1 MGDAQTQINYPK
13 NIGFEQVWASL
24 DRLTQKQEEIVR
36 QQEETDRLLKEMI
49 KENNKRF
56 GDINNRF
63 GDLVECMISPNILD
77 KFRDFGLE
85 FETAAPNVKVR
96 DHKNKIYFEIDV
108 FLQNTTAA
116 MLVEIKTEL
125 KIEYINEHIKRL
137 EKMRTFADLHNEKRT
152 FFGAVLGII
161 ISSDAKKYALEN
173 GLYLIEP
180 LGEDLSITS
189 PYNKPKEW

>member
-1 MGDAQTQINYPK
+1 MGDEQTQINYPK

-24 DRLTQKQEEIVR
+24 DRLTQ
-36 QQEETDRLLKEMI
+36 QQEKTSFELEKLI
-49 KENNKRF
+49 KDNNKRF

-77 KFRDFGLE
+77 KFKDLGLE

-108 FLQNTTAA
+108 FLQNTTTA

-125 KIEYINEHIKRL
+125 KIEYINEHINRL
-137 EKMRTFADLHNEKRT
+137 EKMRTFSDLHNEKRT
-152 FFGAVLGII
+152 FLGAVAGIT

-173 GLYLIEP
+173 GFYLIEP
-180 LGEDLSITS
+180 LGEDLNITP
-189 PYNKPKEW
+189 PYIKHREW

>member
-1 MGDAQTQINYPK
+1 MADTHIQLNYPK
-13 NIGFEQVWASL
+13 DIGFEQVWASL
-24 DRLTQKQEEIVR
+24 DRLTQK
-36 QQEETDRLLKEMI
+36 QEETDRLLKEMI

-63 GDLVECMISPNILD
+63 GDLVECIISPNILD
-77 KFRDFGLE
+77 KFSDLGLE

-137 EKMRTFADLHNEKRT
+137 EKMRTFADLHNDKRA
-152 FFGAVLGII
+152 FLGAVAGIL
-161 ISSDAKKYALEN
+161 ISSDVKNYALEN
-173 GLYLIEP
+173 GLFLIEP
-180 LGEDLSITS
+180 LGEDLDITT
-189 PYNKPKEW
+189 PRNKPKEW